1 MAARPLCRAI
11 CAGTKKGATVAPA
24 VVALQRLPRYGFA
37 LPWFCYKRILGA
49 YYGHARAILGVR
61 AVLLRRLFV
70 SRSFLLCRPFTL
82 RAFDRR
88 FAAARKTSRSV
99 AQVKF

>member
-11 CAGTKKGATVAPA
+11 CTGAKKGATVAPA
-24 VVALQRLPRYGFA
+24 VVALQRLSRYSFA
-37 LPWFCYKRILGA
+37 LPRFCYKRGLSI
-49 YYGHARAILGVR
+49 R
-61 AVLLRRLFV
+61 AVLLRRPFV
-70 SRSFLLCRPFTL
+70 SRSFLLCRPLTL

-88 FAAARKTSRSV
+88 FAAARKTSRFV